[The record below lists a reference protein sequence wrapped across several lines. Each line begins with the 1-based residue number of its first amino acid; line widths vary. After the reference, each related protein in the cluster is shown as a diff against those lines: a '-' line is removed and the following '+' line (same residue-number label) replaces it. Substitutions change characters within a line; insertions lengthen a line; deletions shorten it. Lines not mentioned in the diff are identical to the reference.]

1 MPRQKILD
9 TIMKKTNRDNLMG
22 SISQLH
28 CLTAIEKLTLKL
40 GNLKQVQTVLFE
52 LLGFIPP
59 NYYLVDPFN

>member
-1 MPRQKILD
+1 MPRPKILD
-9 TIMKKTNRDNLMG
+9 TIVKKTHRDNLTA

-52 LLGFIPP
+52 LLGFIPA